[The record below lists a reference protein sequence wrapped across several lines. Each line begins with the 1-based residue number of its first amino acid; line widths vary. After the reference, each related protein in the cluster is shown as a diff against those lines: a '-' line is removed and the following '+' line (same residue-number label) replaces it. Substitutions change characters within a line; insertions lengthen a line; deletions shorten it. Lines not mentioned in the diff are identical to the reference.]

1 METNQAIVKSVDEY
15 IANFPADIQ
24 DILQKLRK
32 VIKEAAPGATEKISY
47 QMPAYD
53 LFGNLV
59 YFAVHKKHIG
69 FYPTPSAI
77 EAFKKELSG
86 YKGSKGAVQ
95 FPLGQP
101 LPDEL
106 IKRIVKFRV
115 AENEGK
121 AEGKLKKK

>member
-1 METNQAIVKSVDEY
+1 METNQATVKSVDEY

-77 EAFKKELSG
+77 EAFKKELSE

-101 LPDEL
+101 LPDDL

>member
-101 LPDEL
+101 LPDDL